1 LPGLAWKIQTVFQEP
16 KMAATNNAQ
25 EVWQSFDGEDFLHLL
40 GIQGGTIV
48 AYIDNAGT
56 YHAGAATLNVAA
68 QPTFRAVDSEPVL
81 GFQGSTSIT
90 GSVVAVRGNITQ
102 SAGNTLAS
110 GFEYGV
116 QGKLTLAGTLANGSG
131 FNYGVFGQI
140 DTSAATFVHTSGYL
154 APIGADF
161 GATSIMAS
169 DANANM
175 VSLTNTTNCIIN
187 SALQFIGN
195 ATYAFDLTDLDYGGA
210 HFYHNSGSGLGSIGT
225 DYLVVHVNGNVRHIA
240 LYA

>member
-1 LPGLAWKIQTVFQEP
+1 
-16 KMAATNNAQ
+16 MASTATAQ
-25 EVWQSFDGEDFLHLL
+25 QVWQSPAGEDFLHL
-40 GIQGGTIV
+40 IAPSGGAV
-48 AYIDNAGT
+48 VGYIDSNGVYNNNGT
-56 YHAGAATLNVAA
+56 SGAFAA
-68 QPTFRAVDSEPVL
+68 APSLAIASQPTVRIVDSEPSL
-81 GFQGSTSIT
+81 SFAGSTSIT
-90 GSVVAVRGNITQ
+90 GSVVGVRGNITQ
-102 SAGNTLAS
+102 AAGNTLAA

-116 QGKLTLAGTLANGSG
+116 QGKLTLAGTLNNGSG

-140 DTSAATFVHTSGYL
+140 DTSNAAFVHTSGYL

-175 VSLTNTTNCIIN
+175 ISLTNTTNCIIN

-195 ATYAFDLTDLDYGGA
+195 ATYAFDLTDLDFGGA

-225 DYLVVHVNGNVRHIA
+225 DYLVVHVNGNVRHLA